1 MARAYSADMRQRV
14 IDRVESGA
22 SRREAAEHYEVSPS
36 TAVIW
41 VKCFR
46 ETGRCAAKPRGGS
59 TSPLE
64 KHADL
69 LLALI
74 EVEPDLTL
82 DEVICAMRENKIPGS
97 RTAVWR
103 FFQRHKITFK
113 KTLRAAEQQRADVAR
128 ARRRWMREQGLFD
141 PARLVF
147 IDESVLQSTE
157 GVQHELRPY
166 VKLRERWGRAPR
178 DRLSGA
184 GLKPVRAAAVKSC
197 GGERRIKS
205 SDQTEQV
212 SVRKTNESEPSED
225 ASL

>member
-64 KHADL
+64 KHADF

-74 EVEPDLTL
+74 ELEPDLTL
-82 DEVICAMRENKIPGS
+82 DEVVGVMRELKIPGS

-103 FFQRHKITFK
+103 LFQRHKITFK
-113 KTLRAAEQQRADVAR
+113 KKPARGGAGARGRSTGTPTLDAR
-128 ARRRWMREQGLFD
+128 AG
-141 PARLVF
+141 
-147 IDESVLQSTE
+147 SV
-157 GVQHELRPY
+157 
-166 VKLRERWGRAPR
+166 
-178 DRLSGA
+178 
-184 GLKPVRAAAVKSC
+184 
-197 GGERRIKS
+197 
-205 SDQTEQV
+205 
-212 SVRKTNESEPSED
+212 
-225 ASL
+225 

>member
-14 IDRVESGA
+14 IGRVESGA

-64 KHADL
+64 KHADF

-74 EVEPDLTL
+74 ELEPDLTL
-82 DEVICAMRENKIPGS
+82 DEVFGVMRELKIPGS

-113 KTLRAAEQQRADVAR
+113 KTISDCV
-128 ARRRWMREQGLFD
+128 
-141 PARLVF
+141 RL
-147 IDESVLQSTE
+147 
-157 GVQHELRPY
+157 
-166 VKLRERWGRAPR
+166 WA
-178 DRLSGA
+178 
-184 GLKPVRAAAVKSC
+184 
-197 GGERRIKS
+197 
-205 SDQTEQV
+205 
-212 SVRKTNESEPSED
+212 
-225 ASL
+225 